1 VNFFEKLRGSAM
13 FDLFTMFDSSL
24 YMRSLDDLAVGI
36 LTALLILFF
45 SGICASWSDRERMPG
60 R

>member
-1 VNFFEKLRGSAM
+1 M